1 MGRGR
6 RGTHP
11 ASLLRV
17 RMQHAVNEAELI
29 LVADDEP
36 HIVRA
41 LSFVLSKAGYRVCT
55 AGDGG
60 EALEHITRD
69 RPRLAFLDL
78 MMPKFDGYE
87 VCRRVKSDP
96 TLSHTY
102 IIILTAKG
110 QQADKVC
117 GMALGADE
125 YITKPFSPTA
135 VVKQVQ
141 RALGA

>member
-1 MGRGR
+1 
-6 RGTHP
+6 
-11 ASLLRV
+11 
-17 RMQHAVNEAELI
+17 MQQAVDERELV

-60 EALEHITRD
+60 EALARIQSE

-96 TLSHTY
+96 DLARTY
-102 IIILTAKG
+102 VIILTAKG
-110 QQADKVC
+110 QQADKAC

-135 VVKQVQ
+135 IVKQVQ

>member
-1 MGRGR
+1 MGGAKR
-6 RGTHP
+6 RP
-11 ASLLRV
+11 FRV
-17 RMQHAVNEAELI
+17 GGEAAVEDKKLV

-36 HIVRA
+36 YIVRA
-41 LSFVLSKAGYRVCT
+41 LSFVLGKAGFRVVT
-55 AGDGG
+55 AGDGA
-60 EALEHITRD
+60 EALERIRALH
-69 RPRLAFLDL
+69 PHLAFLDL
-78 MMPKFDGYE
+78 MIPKLDGYE

-96 TLSHTY
+96 ALSDTY

-135 VVKQVQ
+135 IVKQVR
-141 RALGA
+141 RALGE

>member
-1 MGRGR
+1 L
-6 RGTHP
+6 
-11 ASLLRV
+11 S
-17 RMQHAVNEAELI
+17 EAELI
-29 LVADDEP
+29 LIADDEP

-55 AGDGG
+55 ASNGS
-60 EALEHITRD
+60 EALERITCD
-69 RPRLAFLDL
+69 RPHLAFLDL
-78 MMPKFDGYE
+78 MMPKLDGYE

-96 TLSHTY
+96 SLAHTY
-102 IIILTAKG
+102 LVILTAKG

-135 VVKQVQ
+135 IVKQVQ

>member
-1 MGRGR
+1 M
-6 RGTHP
+6 
-11 ASLLRV
+11 
-17 RMQHAVNEAELI
+17 EEKLI

-36 HIVRA
+36 YIVRA
-41 LSFVLSKAGYRVCT
+41 LSFVLSKAGYRVAT
-55 AGDGG
+55 AADGA
-60 EALEHITRD
+60 EALERINAD

-78 MMPKFDGYE
+78 MMPKVDGYE

-96 TLSHTY
+96 ALSDTY
-102 IIILTAKG
+102 VIILTAKG
-110 QQADKVC
+110 QQADRAC

-135 VVKQVQ
+135 VVKQVR